1 MGSENMMNGYGMMGG
16 WGIGPLFMLLIL
28 GLLIAFIVMVIKF
41 LTGNSRSATPSAI
54 EILEE
59 RFARGEID
67 ETEFQNREKQLGRL
81 Q

>member
-1 MGSENMMNGYGMMGG
+1 MMDSGMMNGWGMGL
-16 WGIGPLFMLLIL
+16 GPVFMLLI
-28 GLLIAFIVMVIKF
+28 ATMVIF
-41 LTGNSRSATPSAI
+41 LIISLIRSLFGNSSSNKTITAL

-67 ETEFQNREKQLGRL
+67 ETEFDSRRKKLG